1 MSSKCW
7 KTGKSKIKYPDKP
20 YIINIV
26 KGESYWGLIPDSSN
40 PLPIGW
46 EAYKSSN
53 GKIYYANRE
62 PGSAQWEKPKED
74 KTLAEN
80 WITLKSK
87 KCDQIY
93 YKNTITNETQWN
105 FPNSKTPNIPKS
117 TQNVDGRELL
127 RQEAEKHGKKALLDA
142 EKRKQDEEKS
152 RDEIKRILESDEREK
167 QFNEHESLEEVK
179 RIVELQKKQKKKQLE
194 NTRLAEIELARLTQ
208 QRKDTEEA
216 TLKVLGD
223 AYIKGSSL
231 FFTERKESLNPDN
244 VTIKWLSKNGPC
256 ELTSGDGKQRKT
268 GRYSFNQD
276 TLEIITELENIEKS
290 SNVMIAKCN
299 ASYESMR
306 ELLKFNKQSKQPTIL
321 PKGIEIVLSNVQDII
336 QGTNSGK
343 DYSKGRHKMIV
354 LPSQL
359 NGAEY
364 QSQGRFHIVEK
375 LDEYLG
381 DYTGGPRGQLA
392 ADPGVA
398 QFIIDNAFNE
408 KRSSINDGINNVKEM
423 GIRSYL
429 EGDKKEDL
437 GPVYLINGY
446 LQVKNDVDVERFI
459 ATLPEMTILGVRDVP
474 VRGLDKNYRFIKE
487 KDKDSVDLI
496 YASAVPLGKYG
507 NSKSDNV
514 TAIANLTLFSQ
525 YVGAMRLAILRGN
538 CDLYLMPLGGNAFG
552 NNFEHIKAAISMAYT
567 DMKSDLESRNV
578 NVKVLVWEG
587 DDKGRGLDERK
598 AFGFK
603 Q

>member
-1 MSSKCW
+1 MSTQCWIKRESK
-7 KTGKSKIKYPDKP
+7 TKYPGKP
-20 YIINIV
+20 YIINVI

-40 PLPIGW
+40 PLSIGW

-53 GKIYYANRE
+53 GKIYYANQE
-62 PGSAQWEKPKED
+62 PESAQWEKPKED

-117 TQNVDGRELL
+117 TQYVDERELL

-152 RDEIKRILESDEREK
+152 REAVKRILESDEREK

-179 RIVELQKKQKKKQLE
+179 RIVELQKKQKQEQREK
-194 NTRLAEIELARLTQ
+194 TRLAEIELARLTQ

-216 TLKVLGD
+216 TLKVLRD
-223 AYIKGSSL
+223 AYIKGSSF

-244 VTIKWLSKNGPC
+244 VTIKWLSKNGSC
-256 ELTSGDGKQRKT
+256 ELTSGDGTQRKT

-276 TLEIITELENIEKS
+276 TLEIITELENVQKS

-306 ELLKFNKQSKQPTIL
+306 EFLRFIEKSKHLIIGFPRD
-321 PKGIEIVLSNVQDII
+321 IELVLSNVQDII
-336 QGTNSGK
+336 QGTSGH

-364 QSQGRFHIVEK
+364 QSQGRYHIVEK
-375 LDEYLG
+375 LNEYLG
-381 DYTGGPRGQLA
+381 DNTGGPRGQLA

-398 QFIIDNAFNE
+398 QFIIDNAFNQT
-408 KRSSINDGINNVKEM
+408 RSSRNDGINNVKEI

-429 EGDKKEDL
+429 DGDKKDDL

-459 ATLPEMTILGVRDVP
+459 DTLPEMTILGVRDVP
-474 VRGLDKNYRFIKE
+474 VRGLDKNYRFIK
-487 KDKDSVDLI
+487 DKDIDTVDLI
-496 YASAVPLGKYG
+496 YASAVPLDSYG
-507 NSKSDNV
+507 NSKLDNV
-514 TAIANLTLFSQ
+514 VTIAKLTLFSQ

-538 CDLYLMPLGGNAFG
+538 CDLYLTPLGGGAFR
-552 NNFEHIKAAISMAYT
+552 NNFEHIKAAILMAYT
-567 DMKSDLESRNV
+567 HMKSELERQNIY
-578 NVKVLVWEG
+578 VKVIVWEG
-587 DDKGRGLDERK
+587 DDEGRGGDERK
-598 AFGFK
+598 AFGFVA
-603 Q
+603 

>member
-1 MSSKCW
+1 MSTQCW
-7 KTGKSKIKYPDKP
+7 KTGKSKRKYPGKP
-20 YIINIV
+20 YIINVI

-53 GKIYYANRE
+53 GKIYYANQE

-74 KTLAEN
+74 KTLADT
-80 WITLKSK
+80 WITLISK

-105 FPNSKTPNIPKS
+105 FPNSKTPNIPKL
-117 TQNVDGRELL
+117 TQYVDGRELL

-152 RDEIKRILESDEREK
+152 REVVKRILESDEREK

-179 RIVELQKKQKKKQLE
+179 RIVELQKKQKQEQREK
-194 NTRLAEIELARLTQ
+194 TRLAEIELARLTQ

-216 TLKVLGD
+216 TLKVLRD

-276 TLEIITELENIEKS
+276 TLEIITELENVQKS

-306 ELLKFNKQSKQPTIL
+306 DFLRFIEKSKHLTIGFPRDIEL
-321 PKGIEIVLSNVQDII
+321 VLSNVQDII
-336 QGTNSGK
+336 QGTSGH

-364 QSQGRFHIVEK
+364 QSQGRYHIVEK

-381 DYTGGPRGQLA
+381 DNTGGPRGQLA

-398 QFIIDNAFNE
+398 QFIIDNAFNQ
-408 KRSSINDGINNVKEM
+408 KRSSRNDGINNVKEI

-429 EGDKKEDL
+429 EGDKKDDL

-459 ATLPEMTILGVRDVP
+459 GVLPEMTILGVRDVP
-474 VRGLDKNYRFIKE
+474 VRGLDKNYRFIK
-487 KDKDSVDLI
+487 DKDIDTVDLI
-496 YASAVPLGKYG
+496 YASAVPLDNYG
-507 NSKSDNV
+507 NSKLDNV
-514 TAIANLTLFSQ
+514 VTIAKLTLFSQ

-538 CDLYLMPLGGNAFG
+538 CDLYLTPLGGGAFR
-552 NNFEHIKAAISMAYT
+552 NNFEHIKAAILMAYT
-567 DMKSDLESRNV
+567 HMKSELERQNIY
-578 NVKVLVWEG
+578 VKVIVWEG
-587 DDKGRGLDERK
+587 DDEGRGGDERK
-598 AFGFK
+598 AFGFVA
-603 Q
+603 